1 MTRQMLRVH
10 GAHSV
15 FLSAVFLSILLS
27 CTNSDQSHVAEAAK
41 QSATEFTPTEANFK
55 YLKVDEVRRDA
66 AGTTIKL
73 NGRVTFDEDRTAQIG
88 SPVEGRIIKVLAKPG
103 DQVRRGQTLVVIR
116 SRGFTLAE
124 SEEKKARSALRIA
137 EKNLARAQRLFNEG
151 AAPQREVFE
160 SEAALSQAR
169 AEYERAAADLAS
181 LGGHQDKP
189 FPEFQLTAPSNG
201 VIVSRSPN
209 IALGAEVQPG
219 SSPLFII
226 ADLSH
231 VWVFADLP
239 ERQMAGVS
247 RGLLVEVHAQAY
259 PGHRFPGQVA
269 YISELLDPAT
279 RTTKLRCLVPNE
291 KLQLKP
297 EMFVDVMLNR
307 PGADLLI
314 PTSAVV
320 TKDDRF
326 FVYVETDDKKRSYT
340 PREVILGPEI
350 GPAVPVVKG
359 LNSGDR
365 IVIEGAILLDS
376 AFNKLL

>member
-1 MTRQMLRVH
+1 MLKHYGHLRVL
-10 GAHSV
+10 
-15 FLSAVFLSILLS
+15 LSAVILSMLLS
-27 CTNSDQSHVAEAAK
+27 CTNSDQPHMAEAAK
-41 QSATEFTPTEANFK
+41 QSATEFTPTQANLK
-55 YLKVDEVRRDA
+55 YLKVDEVRSDT

-88 SPVEGRIIKVLAKPG
+88 SPVEGHIIKVLAKPG
-103 DQVRRGQTLVVIR
+103 DQVRRGQTLLVIR

-137 EKNLARAQRLFNEG
+137 EKNLDRAQRLFNEG
-151 AAPQREVFE
+151 AAPQREVLE

-169 AEYERAAADLAS
+169 AEYERAAADLVS
-181 LGGHQDKP
+181 LGGQQRKP
-189 FPEFQLTAPSNG
+189 LPEFQLTAPNNG
-201 VIVSRSPN
+201 VVVSRSPN
-209 IALGAEVQPG
+209 VALGAEVQPG
-219 SSPLFII
+219 SGPLFII

-239 ERQMAGVS
+239 ERLMAGVS
-247 RGLLVEVHAQAY
+247 KGLLVEVHAQAY
-259 PGHRFPGQVA
+259 PGQPFPGHVA
-269 YISELLDPAT
+269 YISELLDTAT
-279 RTTKLRCLVPNE
+279 RTAKLRCLVPNE

-297 EMFVDVMLNR
+297 EMFVEVMLNR

-320 TKDDRF
+320 TKDDKF
-326 FVYVETDDKKRSYT
+326 FVYVETDAKKPSYT
-340 PREVILGPEI
+340 PREVILGPEA
-350 GPAVPVVKG
+350 GTTVSVVKG

-376 AFNKLL
+376 AFNQLL